1 MKRVYIVSSETLN
14 IQPKLVSAKSK
25 ASAIKHV
32 VGNAVNVKIADKAE
46 IIRFLGDGGSVE
58 DSSE

>member
-58 DSSE
+58 DSAE

>member
-32 VGNAVNVKIADKAE
+32 VGNSVSVKIADKAE

>member
-14 IQPKLVSAKSK
+14 IQQKLVSAKSK

-46 IIRFLGDGGSVE
+46 IIKFLGTGMTVE
-58 DSSE
+58 ESAE

>member
-1 MKRVYIVSSETLN
+1 MKRVYIVSSSTLN

-32 VGNAVNVKIADKAE
+32 VGTNVNVKIADKSE
-46 IIRFLGDGGSVE
+46 IIRLLGSGMSVE
-58 DSSE
+58 ETVE

>member
-32 VGNAVNVKIADKAE
+32 VGTNVNVKIADKSE
-46 IIRFLGDGGSVE
+46 IIKLLGSGMSVE
-58 DSSE
+58 ETEE

>member
-1 MKRVYIVSSETLN
+1 MKRVYIVSSSTLN

-32 VGNAVNVKIADKAE
+32 VGTNVNVKIADKAE
-46 IIRFLGDGGSVE
+46 IIRLLGSGMSVE
-58 DSSE
+58 ETVE